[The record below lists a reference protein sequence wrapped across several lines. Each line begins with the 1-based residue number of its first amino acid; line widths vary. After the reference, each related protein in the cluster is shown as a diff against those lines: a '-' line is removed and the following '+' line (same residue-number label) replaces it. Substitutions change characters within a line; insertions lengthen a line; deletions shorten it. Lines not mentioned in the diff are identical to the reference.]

1 MTLSTVDLIVLVAL
15 LAFTIALGL
24 FFGRSKKKSLSEYFL
39 GGRSLP
45 WYIAGIS
52 MVATTFA
59 ADTPLAVTELV
70 GQYGISG
77 NWLWWNLLAGGMLT
91 TVFFARLWRR
101 SGLTTE
107 VEFIEFRYSG
117 TSAAFLRGFKSIY
130 LGGFMNLLIMG
141 WVNVAMITLLQGFF
155 GISHSEAFLWTG
167 IALLGVVVYVSFS
180 GLKGVVYTDV
190 FQFLLAMSGS
200 IALAYYVLK
209 SPDVGGIA
217 GLKAN
222 LPKSTFQ
229 FLPSIGEGEA
239 SGNTYQIGLAS
250 FLAFFGMVWWT
261 SWYPGAEPGG
271 GGYSAQRMLSTKDER
286 SSFLASALFQI
297 GHYAV
302 RPWPWILVAL
312 SAMVLYG
319 LDGGQVAA
327 QTPDWI
333 TYECL
338 RGVVDCDPL
347 TPEKQ
352 QIFDQWYDTFVPIY
366 GDRLPEVLKYQRDY
380 RFGYIFMMRDYL
392 PKGVLGMMLASFF
405 AAYMSTM
412 STQLNWGAS
421 YLINDFYLRFMKPNA
436 PRKTSIRASRVATV
450 LLAIGGLLITSQM
463 NSIAGVWQFI
473 MEAGAGLGL
482 VLILRWYW
490 WRINA
495 WTEIAATVA
504 PFIGYGIAHY
514 SLDWVFPNSFF
525 FTVAFT
531 TICWVITM
539 LLTAPDSHA
548 TLSQFYKTV
557 RPGGAWKPV
566 AWKLGEE
573 NDMSQDPKTWQLLL
587 MWLGGIA
594 VVYGALFSV
603 GYLLFK

>member
-1 MTLSTVDLIVLVAL
+1 MSLSTLDIIVLVGL
-15 LAFTIALGL
+15 LLFTIVIGL
-24 FFGRSKKKSLSEYFL
+24 YFGRSKKTTLSEYFL

-117 TSAAFLRGFKSIY
+117 WPAALLRGFKSIY
-130 LGGFMNLLIMG
+130 LGAFMNILIMG

-155 GISHSEAFLWTG
+155 GMSESDAFLWTG
-167 IALLGVVVYVSFS
+167 LALVGVVVYVSFS

-190 FQFLLAMSGS
+190 FQFILAMCGS
-200 IALAYYVLK
+200 IVLAIYVLRA
-209 SPDVGGIA
+209 PEVGGLA
-217 GLKAN
+217 GIKAA
-222 LPKSTFQ
+222 LPEETFN
-229 FLPSIGEGEA
+229 FLPAIGEGGS
-239 SGNTYQIGLAS
+239 SGGGYQISLAS

-286 SSFLASALFQI
+286 SSFLASAVFQI

-302 RPWPWILVAL
+302 RPWPWIIVAL
-312 SAMVLYG
+312 SAIVLYASKG
-319 LDGGQVAA
+319 DVASSA
-327 QTPDWI
+327 PEFI

-338 RGVVDCDPL
+338 TEQINCETL
-347 TPEKQ
+347 TADQ
-352 QIFDQWYDTFVPIY
+352 QSELDAWTATWAPVY
-366 GDRLPEVLKYQRDY
+366 GEQLPEALKYQRDY
-380 RFGYIFMMRDYL
+380 RFGYIFLMRDYM
-392 PKGVLGMMLASFF
+392 PKGLLGMLLASFF
-405 AAYMSTM
+405 AAYMSTI

-421 YLINDFYLRFMKPNA
+421 YLINDFYLRFITPNA
-436 PRKTSIRASRVATV
+436 PRKKSLAMSRIVTLV
-450 LLAIGGLLITSQM
+450 LAIAGLLVTTLM
-463 NSIAGVWQFI
+463 DSIAGVWQFI
-473 MEAGAGLGL
+473 MECGAGLGL

-495 WTEIAATVA
+495 WAEIAATVA
-504 PFIGYGIAHY
+504 PFIAYAIAHY
-514 SLDWVFPNSFF
+514 ALEWVFPNSFF

-531 TICWVITM
+531 TVSWIVVM
-539 LLTAPDSHA
+539 YA
-548 TLSQFYKTV
+548 TQPESSSTLREFYQTV

-566 AWKLGEE
+566 EWKAGEY
-573 NDMSQDPKTWQLLL
+573 DGPKGPSTLVLVFQ
-587 MWLGGIA
+587 WLIGIGL
-594 VVYGALFSV
+594 VYGALFAV
-603 GYLLFK
+603 GALLWS

>member
-1 MTLSTVDLIVLVAL
+1 MSLSTLDITVLISL
-15 LAFTIALGL
+15 LLLTIVIGL
-24 FFGRSKKKSLSEYFL
+24 YFGRSKKNSISEYFL

-107 VEFIEFRYSG
+107 VEFIEFRYAG
-117 TSAAFLRGFKSIY
+117 WSAALLRGFKALY
-130 LGGFMNLLIMG
+130 LGGLMNILIMG

-155 GISHSEAFLWTG
+155 GMSESDAFLWTG
-167 IALLGVVVYVSFS
+167 LALVGVVVYVSFS

-190 FQFLLAMSGS
+190 FQFILAMSGS
-200 IALAYYVLK
+200 IALAIYVLRA
-209 SPDVGGIA
+209 PEVGGLA
-217 GLKAN
+217 GIKKA
-222 LPKSTFQ
+222 LPEETFN
-229 FLPSIGEGEA
+229 FLPAVGESA
-239 SGNTYQIGLAS
+239 SSGTYQISLAS

-297 GHYAV
+297 GHYAI
-302 RPWPWILVAL
+302 RPWPWIIVAL
-312 SAMVLYG
+312 SAIVLYSS
-319 LDGGQVAA
+319 GGDVSSSA
-327 QTPDWI
+327 PDFI
-333 TYECL
+333 SYECL
-338 RGVVDCDPL
+338 TEQVQCEPL
-347 TPEKQ
+347 DAAQ
-352 QIFDQWYDTFVPIY
+352 QAELDQWMAQWTPVY
-366 GDRLPEVLKYQRDY
+366 GDRLPEALKYQRDY
-380 RFGYIFMMRDYL
+380 RFGYIFLMRDFL
-392 PKGVLGMMLASFF
+392 PKGLLGMLLASFF

-421 YLINDFYLRFMKPNA
+421 YLINDFYLRFIHPNA
-436 PRKTSIRASRVATV
+436 PRKRSLGMSRLAT
-450 LLAIGGLLITSQM
+450 LILAILGLLITTQM
-463 NSIAGVWQFI
+463 DSIAGVWQFI
-473 MEAGAGLGL
+473 MECGAGLGL

-495 WTEIAATVA
+495 WAEIAATVA
-504 PFIGYGIAHY
+504 PFIGYAIAHY
-514 SLDWVFPNSFF
+514 ALDWLFPNSFF

-531 TICWVITM
+531 TVSWILTM
-539 LLTAPDSHA
+539 YMTQPEPSS
-548 TLSQFYKTV
+548 TLIDFYTKV

-566 AWKLGEE
+566 QWKTGDQQDE
-573 NDMSQDPKTWQLLL
+573 NDPSTLQLVFYWML
-587 MWLGGIA
+587 GIA
-594 VVYGALFSV
+594 VVYGALFSI

>member
-1 MTLSTVDLIVLVAL
+1 MNLSTIDLTVLISL
-15 LAFTIALGL
+15 LAATVLIGMY
-24 FFGRSKKKSLSEYFL
+24 FGRSKKSSISEYFL

-117 TSAAFLRGFKSIY
+117 RPAALLRGFKAVY
-130 LGGFMNLLIMG
+130 LGAFMNVLIMG

-155 GISHSEAFLWTG
+155 GLTYNEAFLWTG
-167 IALLGVVVYVSFS
+167 AALLGVVVYVSFS

-190 FQFLLAMSGS
+190 FQFLLAMAGS
-200 IALAYYVLK
+200 IALAIYVLDA
-209 SPDVGGIA
+209 PEVGGVA
-217 GLKAN
+217 GLKAA
-222 LPKSTFQ
+222 LPEETFK
-229 FLPSIGEGEA
+229 FLPSISGEA
-239 SGNTYQIGLAS
+239 SNEGSYQITLAS

-271 GGYSAQRMLSTKDER
+271 GGYSAQRMLATKDER

-312 SAMVLYG
+312 SAVALYG
-319 LDGGQVAA
+319 SKGNPAEDL
-327 QTPDWI
+327 PNFI
-333 TYECL
+333 TYEML
-338 RGVVDCDPL
+338 AGEADFEPMNEAQEAEYL
-347 TPEKQ
+347 TWSQSWAEA
-352 QIFDQWYDTFVPIY
+352 Y
-366 GDRLPEVLKYQRDY
+366 GAHLPQAVKYNQDY
-380 RFGYIFMMRDYL
+380 RFGYIFIMRDFL
-392 PKGVLGMMLASFF
+392 PQGLLGMLLASFF

-421 YLINDFYLRFMKPNA
+421 YLINDGYLRFINPHA
-436 PRKTSIRASRVATV
+436 PKKTSLNISKLTTLILAV
-450 LLAIGGLLITSQM
+450 LGLLVTSFM
-463 NSIAGVWQFI
+463 DSIAGVWQFI
-473 MEAGAGLGL
+473 MECGAGLGL

-504 PFIGYGIAHY
+504 PFVGYALAH
-514 SLDWVFPNSFF
+514 SVLDWAFPNSFF
-525 FTVAFT
+525 FTVGFT
-531 TICWVITM
+531 TVAWVATM
-539 LLTAPDSHA
+539 YLTTPTPTY
-548 TLSQFYKTV
+548 TLVEFYKTV
-557 RPGGAWKPV
+557 QPGGAWKPV
-566 AWKLGEE
+566 EMRMDPSEKIEAPSTLKLFVY
-573 NDMSQDPKTWQLLL
+573 WI
-587 MWLGGIA
+587 LGIGI
-594 VVYGALFSV
+594 VYGALFAV
-603 GYLLFK
+603 GALILH